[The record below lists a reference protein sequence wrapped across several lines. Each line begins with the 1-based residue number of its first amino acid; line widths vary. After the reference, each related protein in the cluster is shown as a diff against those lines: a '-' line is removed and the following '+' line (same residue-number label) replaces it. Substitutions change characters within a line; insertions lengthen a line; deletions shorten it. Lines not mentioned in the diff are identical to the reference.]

1 MLSSHGSLI
10 SSLSKSENSIGL
22 TQIASR
28 AVSTMHAETSNGDDP
43 FAKFKGLI
51 SDMITRLEEKASEDL
66 YLMTSMIS
74 LVSRSWPEVMN
85 IHPFDA
91 ESNTINFMEMLNQCK
106 TSFDA
111 CLLQPTNG
119 AAGEY
124 AGLMVI
130 RKYQESIGQDL
141 GMKSAH
147 GTKPDSAV
155 TSHIDM
161 KIKWIDDSQGV
172 PLDELKRTRQVTED
186 VEENKTKSLIIVDME
201 LVAVKHHRAW
211 VDKADEN
218 SQSLA
223 MYNAMRN
230 TTKSEREA
238 KDQITEQDNK
248 YARNEG
254 PKVENEKLSVNMR
267 LTKAICW
274 SHASLKMTLLR
285 SLSAMMPRRHS
296 LKPHNCSRAC

>member
-1 MLSSHGSLI
+1 M
-10 SSLSKSENSIGL
+10 
-22 TQIASR
+22 
-28 AVSTMHAETSNGDDP
+28 
-43 FAKFKGLI
+43 
-51 SDMITRLEEKASEDL
+51 
-66 YLMTSMIS
+66 
-74 LVSRSWPEVMN
+74 
-85 IHPFDA
+85 
-91 ESNTINFMEMLNQCK
+91 
-106 TSFDA
+106 
-111 CLLQPTNG
+111 
-119 AAGEY
+119 
-124 AGLMVI
+124 I

-201 LVAVKHHRAW
+201 LVAVKHHRTW
-211 VDKADEN
+211 VDKAGEN
-218 SQSLA
+218 SQILA

-238 KDQITEQDNK
+238 KDHITEQDNK

-254 PKVENEKLSVNMR
+254 PKVENGEAECEMR

-296 LKPHNCSRAC
+296 LKPHNCTRAC